1 MRRMAS
7 PEIEAARAFICDEAA
22 TMRSQ
27 GYSWRGAAAE
37 LIVKHAA
44 SVDLATGATPHP
56 VTGNRSHA
64 IPIDALARIV
74 RDNWQNTS
82 LAEPDTR
89 EASLQIQLRAYDTL
103 LAALHRQLGR
113 FERDASNATDEGAY
127 IRDVAPTVDQIRKI
141 LKERALLLGL
151 GRDPKSAEA
160 IVEAAVASLANR
172 ISSEGG
178 RVRSRSRRAARTIDA
193 EPEL

>member
-1 MRRMAS
+1 
-7 PEIEAARAFICDEAA
+7 
-22 TMRSQ
+22 MRSQ

-37 LIVKHAA
+37 LFATRLEDVA
-44 SVDLATGATPHP
+44 LATGAQANPLN
-56 VTGNRSHA
+56 GSIAKN
-64 IPIDALARIV
+64 IEIDSLARIF

-103 LAALHRQLGR
+103 LAALHRQLVR
-113 FERDASNATDEGAY
+113 FERDASNATEENTY

-178 RVRSRSRRAARTIDA
+178 RVRSRSRRAGRTIDA
-193 EPEL
+193 EPEK